1 MADGPTKILTG
12 QKALVTGANSG
23 IGEAVA
29 IALGEAGADVMVNY
43 VTGEDRAEAVA
54 EEIRRSGIR
63 ALPHKADVS
72 DEAQVQEMFRRAM
85 AELGTIDILVTNA
98 GLQRDAPFHTM
109 SLEQWNTVIAV
120 NLTGQFPARPCVNS
134 CAAASSRQS
143 RAPPARSSASARC
156 TRSSRGPGTPII
168 APRKAASR

>member
-1 MADGPTKILTG
+1 VADGPTKILTG

-54 EEIRRSGIR
+54 EEIRRSGVR

-85 AELGTIDILVTNA
+85 AELGTIDILVY
-98 GLQRDAPFHTM
+98 QCR
-109 SLEQWNTVIAV
+109 
-120 NLTGQFPARPCVNS
+120 
-134 CAAASSRQS
+134 AAARCAVPHHERGAVEHGHRRQPDGS
-143 RAPPARSSASARC
+143 VPVRP
-156 TRSSRGPGTPII
+156 
-168 APRKAASR
+168 